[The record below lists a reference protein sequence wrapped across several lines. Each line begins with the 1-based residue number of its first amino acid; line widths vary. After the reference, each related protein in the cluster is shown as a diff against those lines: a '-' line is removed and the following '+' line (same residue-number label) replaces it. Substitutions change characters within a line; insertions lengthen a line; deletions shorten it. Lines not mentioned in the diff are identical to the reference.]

1 MQRRER
7 MKRKD
12 FIIELRKEMSGHFSP
27 EEIENTA
34 AYYEDYIDMQLKKGR
49 SEEEILRELGEPRL
63 LAKSMRAASGYGA
76 RGKRGDR
83 TESAGSASENSHLVR
98 LPKWLVRIV
107 VVLVLIAIIRLVYIL
122 VAAALP
128 AFVFLVFAAAIYH
141 FFIKN

>member
-1 MQRRER
+1 

-12 FIIELRKEMSGHFSP
+12 FIIELRKEMSGHFPP

-83 TESAGSASENSHLVR
+83 MESAESASENGRLVR
-98 LPKWLVRIV
+98 LPGW
-107 VVLVLIAIIRLVYIL
+107 LVLIIAAMILLAIISLVLRI

-128 AFVFLVFAAAIYH
+128 IFIFLVFAAAIYR

>member
-1 MQRRER
+1 

-12 FIIELRKEMSGHFSP
+12 FIIELRKEMSGHFPP
-27 EEIENTA
+27 EEIESTA

-49 SEEEILRELGEPRL
+49 TEEEILRELGEPRL
-63 LAKSMRAASGYGA
+63 LAKSMRAASGYGV

-83 TESAGSASENSHLVR
+83 TESAGSASENGHLVR

-107 VVLVLIAIIRLVYIL
+107 VVLVLIGIIRLVYSL
-122 VAAALP
+122 VVAALP
-128 AFVFLVFAAAIYH
+128 IFVFLIFAAAIYH